1 MSIEKKD
8 SVVNSSSWAVT
19 DDSQVR
25 PAFFSFR
32 SIDCRLKVRGEWK
45 ELLQNVSGYCK
56 PGESLAIMGPSGA
69 GKSTLLD
76 VISFRKT
83 TGEWTND
90 VRLNGAPLTQREFIQ
105 NNGYVT
111 SDDLLPPEL
120 TTREALEFCAALR
133 LPEVWTAEERR
144 ARVDDVLTL
153 MQLNYVEHNKI
164 GSALVRG
171 LSTGERKRVNVAVEM
186 LPVASVLFLDE
197 PTTGL
202 DSSTGRA
209 IIENV
214 NEVVR
219 LRKLAC
225 IATIHQ
231 PSYTILSQFDNLL
244 LLCPGGQTCYFGT
257 TSDAI
262 AYFEQ
267 LGISITGNPA
277 EVYANEQ
284 AARADFLVASWK
296 KSSECVAL
304 QKRVNDIHSG
314 QGTIN
319 NYEAFHLKQA
329 TALESMGFYQLAS
342 GRLQFYHLFLRQLR
356 IYWRNPLMSTTR
368 FISAIVVGLFCGG
381 AFYGQTAGFYGHV
394 GKDALGFTITLMVPG
409 FGSAAIAYWLERRKQ
424 YYHEEAAGYYN
435 KLWYL
440 LAQYVVEVIFS
451 GTMCACV
458 AFIALPMAG
467 FDNKNLAESGFT
479 LYLEAMCVSSLNMI
493 CAYVAGSIPYANAAF
508 TIHYFFFLFWTST
521 YCPDSFILPRSSP
534 VKYFFAWLSYDRL
547 WFYPLMRNEYLG
559 HSVTCAKDELIPL
572 DVNTALYQG
581 LGDTTMAMAIK
592 AAPALNSTIAPLKH
606 IAFATS
612 AQNDSLTQ
620 LFTLAANVNSA
631 SAASAAAA
639 SLSAAT
645 KDYITGQYAND
656 LKAYAQYAGLDAYNG
671 TAVTQSVALAIDAQS
686 NLALATRLVAAP
698 VPTIDS
704 CLITDGE
711 SGLAAI
717 VGMVLYTTYANGTI
731 SGKDVDHWD
740 VTPNGLLYALQ
751 VVYGAFYFVLA
762 WAALR
767 YCNFRQK

>member
-1 MSIEKKD
+1 MSTDKKD
-8 SVVNSSSWAVT
+8 ATGTSSSWAVT
-19 DDSQVR
+19 DDTKLR
-25 PAFFSFR
+25 PAFFSFK
-32 SIDCRLKVRGEWK
+32 DVECRLKVRGEWK
-45 ELLQNVSGYCK
+45 QLLAGVSGYVK

-90 VRLNGAPLTQREFIQ
+90 VRLNGAPLTRREFIQ

-133 LPEVWTAEERR
+133 LPESWTAEERR

-202 DSSTGRA
+202 DSATGRA

-231 PSYTILSQFDNLL
+231 PSYTVLSQFDNLL
-244 LLCPGGQTCYFGT
+244 LLCPGGKTCYFGRT
-257 TSDAI
+257 ADAI
-262 AYFEQ
+262 SYFER
-267 LGISITGNPA
+267 LGIAISGNPA
-277 EVYANEQ
+277 ETYANEQ
-284 AARADFLVASWK
+284 AAQPDFLISSWK
-296 KSSECVAL
+296 ASSECAAL
-304 QKRVNDIHSG
+304 EKRINDIHSG
-314 QGTIN
+314 QGSIS

-329 TALESMGFYQLAS
+329 TFWESMGFYQLAS
-342 GRLQFYHLFLRQLR
+342 SRLQFYHLFVRQLT

-368 FISAIVVGLFCGG
+368 FISAILVGLFCGG
-381 AFYGQTAGFYGHV
+381 AFYGQDSGFYGHV
-394 GKDALGFTITLMVPG
+394 GKGSLGFTITLMVPG

-440 LAQYVVEVIFS
+440 LAQYVVEVVFS
-451 GTMCACV
+451 GTMCCLV
-458 AFIALPMAG
+458 ALIALPMAG
-467 FDNKNLAESGFT
+467 FDNKNLAENAFT

-493 CAYVAGSIPYANAAF
+493 CAYIAGSIPYANAAF
-508 TIHYFFFLFWTST
+508 TIHYFFFLFWTSI
-521 YCPDSFILPRSSP
+521 YCPDDFILPRSSP

-559 HSVTCAKDELIPL
+559 HPVTCSKDELIPL

-581 LGDTTMAMAIK
+581 LGDTALAMSIT
-592 AAPALNSTIAPLKH
+592 AAPSLNASLSPLKH
-606 IAFATS
+606 IVFATT
-612 AQNDSLTQ
+612 AQNASLAQ
-620 LFTLAANVNSA
+620 LFTLAANVKGA
-631 SAASAAAA
+631 TAASNAAAG
-639 SLSAAT
+639 LSATTQTYAT
-645 KDYITGQYAND
+645 NYLNTA
-656 LKAYAQYAGLDAYNG
+656 LSAYATYAGLDATN
-671 TAVTQSVALAIDAQS
+671 TPAVVQSVALASTAQS
-686 NLALATRLVAAP
+686 ELALAARLIAAP
-698 VPTIDS
+698 VPTVDS

-711 SGLAAI
+711 SGLTAI
-717 VGMVLYTTYANGTI
+717 THMTIYTTFANGSV
-731 SGKDVDHWD
+731 SGKDIDHWD
-740 VTPNGLLYALQ
+740 VTPNGLLYGLQ
-751 VVYGAFYFVLA
+751 VVYGVFYFVLA
-762 WAALR
+762 WVSLR
-767 YCNFRQK
+767 SCNFRQK